1 MFERTAYSV
10 CALFASARPA
20 RTAPVYSP
28 RMTQPH
34 AEAWASTPLSGR
46 LAWLARWRGLIV
58 DRREDFIARMG
69 REVGKTRWEILTADL
84 MPLLAA
90 VRWTERRA
98 PRLLAPRRIGGTP
111 VWLLGGRQRIERAP
125 LGRIAVIA
133 TWNYPVQLLGI
144 ELAHALAAGNRVV
157 VKPSERAPESQRLL
171 LQLAVDAGLPP
182 GTLEWT
188 EATREAG
195 ERLLASGG
203 FDHVVFT
210 GSTEV
215 GRRIAQTLA
224 PALTPSTLELSGRDS
239 ALVLDDAD
247 PALAA
252 PRIFEALA
260 LNAGQTCMGPR
271 RVLVHRR
278 VYDAF
283 VRTIAP
289 LAGGAAP
296 RDLIDEAAARHVH
309 ALAADALAR
318 GGRSVSGVLESPVGR
333 RIRPAV
339 IVDCPPEAPLV
350 EGRHFGPAT
359 AVVPVASLDEALT
372 IHRACDQHLATSVY
386 SRDTRR
392 AQGLAPALG
401 AAVVT
406 VNDTIVPT
414 GHPGVGIAGRGPSGW
429 GVTRGEE
436 GLLGMTRPV
445 YVCTSPSLPRPS
457 LLHPTP
463 TMARW
468 LERMLVWLYAGA
480 AGPRPTPRAGGAE
493 DHPPAGATAGG
504 R

>member
-1 MFERTAYSV
+1 MT
-10 CALFASARPA
+10 RPHE
-20 RTAPVYSP
+20 
-28 RMTQPH
+28 Q
-34 AEAWASTPLSGR
+34 AWASTPLHAR

-58 DRREDFIARMG
+58 DRREDFIARIA
-69 REVGKTRWEILTADL
+69 REVGKTRWEVLTADL

-90 VRWTERRA
+90 MRWTQRRA
-98 PRLLAPRRIGGTP
+98 PGLLGPRRLGGTP
-111 VWLLGGRQRIERAP
+111 VWLLGGGQRVERAP
-125 LGRIAVIA
+125 LGRIAIIA
-133 TWNYPVQLLGI
+133 TWNYPVQLVGI
-144 ELAHALAAGNRVV
+144 ELTHALAAGNRVV

-171 LQLAVDAGLPP
+171 MELALDAGLPP

-215 GRRIAQTLA
+215 GRCIAQTLA
-224 PALTPSTLELSGRDS
+224 PTLTPSTLELSGRDS
-239 ALVLDDAD
+239 AIVLEDAD

-252 PRIFEALA
+252 TRVFEALA

-278 VYDAF
+278 AYDAF

-296 RDLIDEAAARHVH
+296 RDLIDEAAARNVH

-318 GGRSVSGVLESPVGR
+318 GGRSVSGVLEAPAGR
-333 RIRPAV
+333 RVRPVV
-339 IVDCPPEAPLV
+339 IVDCPPDAPLV

-359 AVVPVASLDEALT
+359 AVVPVASLDEALA
-372 IHRACDQHLATSVY
+372 IHRSCDQHLATSVY
-386 SRDTRR
+386 SRDARVARR
-392 AQGLAPALG
+392 LAPSLG

-463 TMARW
+463 MMARW
-468 LERMLVWLYAGA
+468 FEKMLVWLYADGRGA
-480 AGPRPTPRAGGAE
+480 PGVPGISGPAGPARQPGRFPAPDAATQAPR
-493 DHPPAGATAGG
+493 
-504 R
+504 